1 MRQVWILLMVL
12 VGTLA
17 TASPATAQGHTVI
30 FHGEVV
36 GEDGQPAGDKMVVVF
51 FNTHEVGRGETICDA
66 QGCRFEILV
75 NDETGIGEVGQDGLS
90 RVQVGVLTVGA
101 PKTFQAPGGG
111 PPRRPIYAVAALKD
125 DPNNL
130 PPAMQ
135 DGRLG
140 LLPDDSVVVIEP
152 TRPPAATGPASQPTV
167 SAIGVGLPW
176 LWVALLALSCCGTLL
191 ALMGLGVLVFFLLRR
206 ATATS

>member
-1 MRQVWILLMVL
+1 MRQVWILVMVL

-17 TASPATAQGHTVI
+17 TAAPATAQGHTVM

-36 GEDGQPAGDKMVVVF
+36 GEDGQPASDKMVVVF

-66 QGCRFEILV
+66 QRCRFEILV

-90 RVQVGVLTVGA
+90 RVQVGILTVGA

-111 PPRRPIYAVAALKD
+111 PPRRPIYSIMALKD
-125 DPNNL
+125 APNDL

-140 LLPDDSVVVIEP
+140 LLPDGSVVVIEP
-152 TRPPAATGPASQPTV
+152 TRPPAATGPASSPAA

-176 LWVALLALSCCGTLL
+176 LWVALLALSCCVTLL
-191 ALMGLGVLVFFLLRR
+191 AMLAVIALIVFVLRR
-206 ATATS
+206 PATAG